1 MIAYQP
7 IAEAGPLPD
16 GVVSAP
22 FKCVVV
28 IESDVSPSRQS
39 EISRWLVEAGC
50 LYMMAWGPG
59 YSSWDDS
66 VDLANLEKFNFNEVP
81 DENFVMTT
89 WHDSEPLQE
98 VFEFSKFAAM
108 HPTTEMQNTLIL
120 HVNGHDKAHEFTQMI
135 QNA

>member
-28 IESDVSPSRQS
+28 IESEVSLARQS
-39 EISRWLVEAGC
+39 EISCWLVEAGC

-59 YSSWDDS
+59 CSSWDDS
-66 VDLANLEKFNFNEVP
+66 VDWANLEKFDFNEVP
-81 DENFVMTT
+81 DEKFVLTT
-89 WHDSEPLQE
+89 WHESEPLQE
-98 VFEFSKFAAM
+98 VFEFSKFSAM
-108 HPTTEMQNTLIL
+108 HPTAEMQDTLIL
-120 HVNGHDKAHEFTQMI
+120 HINGKDKAQEFTRMI